1 MVENEVQ
8 GSGIPRELTVAML
21 LERDDDKPFVVDVKV
36 KTTVGR
42 GDNSSEEVSFIG
54 PIHFN
59 PKGEAIG
66 LDTLPSGTDI
76 NNLENVNLASLCQIG
91 PIDSIETLRAR
102 GYCQCGLRIL

>member
-8 GSGIPRELTVAML
+8 ESGIPRELTVAML

-36 KTTVGR
+36 KTTVGW
-42 GDNSSEEVSFIG
+42 GDNSSYEFNKIG
-54 PIHFN
+54 PIHFD

-66 LDTLPSGTDI
+66 LDTLPPRTDI
-76 NNLENVNLASLCQIG
+76 NDLKNVNLASLCQIG
-91 PIDSIETLRAR
+91 PIDSIETLQAW